1 MDFESIASANSA
13 IRAGSQRDD
22 SGTSCAFTDVR
33 GPIRGEWLL
42 SGRSV
47 ADRFDATRTL
57 AVVKRSMIERKLREN
72 GDELKRAHEEH
83 RVSTEQLEHLTD
95 EADEAR
101 IRAMA
106 SETPL
111 AEQEFYEASRHAE
124 KMRRHHTELEERISL
139 LETRQDQL
147 LDEMMGS

>member
-1 MDFESIASANSA
+1 
-13 IRAGSQRDD
+13 
-22 SGTSCAFTDVR
+22 
-33 GPIRGEWLL
+33 
-42 SGRSV
+42 
-47 ADRFDATRTL
+47 
-57 AVVKRSMIERKLREN
+57 MIERKLREN
-72 GDELKRAHEEH
+72 GDELKRAQEEL
-83 RVSTEQLEHLTD
+83 RVSTEQLAHLTD

-124 KMRRHHTELEERISL
+124 KMRRHHTELEDRISL
-139 LETRQDQL
+139 LETRQDEL